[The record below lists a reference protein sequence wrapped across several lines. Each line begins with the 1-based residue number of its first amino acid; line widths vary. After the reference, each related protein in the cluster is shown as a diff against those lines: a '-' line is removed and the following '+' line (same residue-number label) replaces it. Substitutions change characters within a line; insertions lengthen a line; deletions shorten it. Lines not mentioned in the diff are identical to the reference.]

1 MDLIADFATELE
13 EIAGLTPEQS
23 RRLSHEMVRRGWIN
37 LRRIKSICAR
47 RRFDRLLKAGYT
59 IENARVDIEAR
70 YDLTEATSRM
80 LIYREKKIR

>member
-1 MDLIADFATELE
+1 MDLIADFATEMQELSG
-13 EIAGLTPEQS
+13 ITPEQA
-23 RRLSHEMVRRGWIN
+23 RRLSHEMVKRGW
-37 LRRIKSICAR
+37 LSVRRMRSICAR